1 MRILITGA
9 TGYVGSR
16 VAALLAERGDDV
28 VGVVRETA
36 RAAALPRGVVPLEAD
51 LSDVTA
57 LLAATRDVEAVIHT
71 GFASHGRDWFAAV
84 EIERALVA
92 AWAAALAGTGKR
104 LIVSNGTGFYPDAGG
119 RFLEEDTPVP
129 PDNPAAV
136 RAAATADAT
145 QTDGLHGVELRL
157 ASFVH
162 GDGGSVFLPVLVE
175 AARRTGRSIYV
186 GEGANR
192 LSAVHVGAVAE
203 AYLAALDHGRAGQI
217 YHVAADDAPS
227 MRELAT
233 AIALGTGARAENVA
247 LEDAAEAL
255 GPFTAMFLALD
266 NGLSS
271 RKTRCELGWSPAGW
285 PTLLWDVAHGSYVE
299 GPEIKRTAVWRA
311 IGGEWRAQKDSN
323 PRPAD

>member
-16 VAALLAERGDDV
+16 VAARLVERGDNV
-28 VGVVRETA
+28 VGVVRDFG
-36 RAAALPRGVVPLEAD
+36 RAAALSPGVERLVAD
-51 LSDVTA
+51 LADTDVIVN
-57 LLAATRDVEAVIHT
+57 AARDADAVIHA
-71 GFASHGRDWFAAV
+71 GFVSHGTDWFAAV
-84 EIERALVA
+84 EIERSLVA
-92 AWAAALAGTGKR
+92 ALAAALAGTGKR
-104 LIVSNGTGFYPDAGG
+104 LIVSNGTGFYADAGG

-129 PDNPAAV
+129 PDHPAAV
-136 RAAATADAT
+136 RAAATAAAT

-162 GDGGSVFLPVLVE
+162 GAGGSVFLPVLVE

-192 LSAVHVGAVAE
+192 LSAVHVDAAAD

-227 MRELAT
+227 MRDLAG
-233 AIALGTGARAENVA
+233 AIAFATNTRAQSVA

-255 GPFTAMFLALD
+255 GPFAAMFVALD

-271 RKTRCELGWSPAGW
+271 RKARCELGWSPAGMQ
-285 PTLLWDVAHGSYVE
+285 TLLWDVAHGSYV
-299 GPEIKRTAVWRA
+299 AV
-311 IGGEWRAQKDSN
+311 
-323 PRPAD
+323 